1 MKQAARYAAASRPT
15 SDDPRDVEAWAL
27 AEASRRLIDAS
38 RNPDDVETLRAALQ
52 LNQRLWTI
60 FQAAITED
68 DCPMPADMRTNVAA
82 LSLMVDRETVA
93 RLVDLDV
100 AKLDVLININRNVAG
115 GLSVKLEGA
124 PKAIPQPEVPLD
136 APAPA
141 PAAAAAPAAPPA
153 AAAGSRPLPG
163 LMRPAAPAAPA
174 KDATQ
179 APRESLRIS
188 I

>member
-1 MKQAARYAAASRPT
+1 MKQTAKYAAASRPP
-15 SDDPRDVEAWAL
+15 SEDPRDVEAWAL

-38 RNPDDVETLRAALQ
+38 RKPDDTEALRGALQ

-68 DCPMPADMRTNVAA
+68 DCPMPPDLRTNVAA

-100 AKLDVLININRNVAG
+100 TKLDLLININRNVAG
-115 GLSVKLEGA
+115 GLSTKIDGA
-124 PKAIPQPEVPLD
+124 PVAPPQPSQAPVSLAPQ
-136 APAPA
+136 PAPV
-141 PAAAAAPAAPPA
+141 AAAPPPPPLR
-153 AAAGSRPLPG
+153 SPLPG
-163 LMRPAAPAAPA
+163 LSRPAAPAAPA
-174 KDATQ
+174 KDANQ
-179 APRESLRIS
+179 PPRESLRIS

>member
-1 MKQAARYAAASRPT
+1 MKQTAKYAAASRPV

-27 AEASRRLIDAS
+27 AEASRRLLDAA
-38 RNPDDVETLRAALQ
+38 RNPDDVEGLRAALQ

-68 DCPMPADMRTNVAA
+68 DCQMPADLRTNVAA

-100 AKLDVLININRNVAG
+100 SKLETLININRNVAG

-124 PKAIPQPEVPLD
+124 PKAVAQPEVPLD

-141 PAAAAAPAAPPA
+141 AANLQPPVA
-153 AAAGSRPLPG
+153 SPQGRQPLPG

-174 KDATQ
+174 KDPAQ